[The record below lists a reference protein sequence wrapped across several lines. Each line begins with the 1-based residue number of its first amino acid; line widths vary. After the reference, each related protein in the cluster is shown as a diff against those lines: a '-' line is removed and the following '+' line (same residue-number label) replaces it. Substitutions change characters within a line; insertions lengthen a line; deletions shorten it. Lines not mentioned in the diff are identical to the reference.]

1 MDLEGIYADVSRK
14 HSLQVQKTILDA
26 LKKALQVQK
35 TILDALKKAQPYSYF
50 QLFSFVPVTR
60 KIG

>member
-14 HSLQVQKTILDA
+14 HS
-26 LKKALQVQK
+26 LQVQK